1 MQYVIRDRDIRLS
14 TLKRKRKGRRL
25 WLNRIAL
32 AVAPLWHLPEL
43 LYCLGLTA
51 FVVTTMRPDA
61 PIFSIPGLLPLTIL
75 ATMLT
80 LCRVLVHTVRFMHA
94 SQRVRQQVLIVEDL
108 IASPVTTLAWLAF
121 LGFLWITPLRTALRE
136 YVWGGAA

>member
-1 MQYVIRDRDIRLS
+1 M
-14 TLKRKRKGRRL
+14 
-25 WLNRIAL
+25 WLNRIAV
-32 AVAPLWHLPEL
+32 AVAPLWHLPEF

-51 FVVTTMRPDA
+51 FVVTTMRPDTQ
-61 PIFSIPGLLPLTIL
+61 ILSIPGLLPLMIL

-94 SQRVRQQVLIVEDL
+94 SQRVRQRVLIVEDL
-108 IASPVTTLAWLAF
+108 IASPVTTVAWLAF

-136 YVWGGAA
+136 YMWGGAA